1 MNLYPATVKDNNDLE
16 KMGRIKIKV
25 EHLHAGVDD
34 DLLPWAK
41 QHSLFSGGS
50 NKYGCSNIPETDS
63 LVWIYFEN
71 EDDFLKPYYVADIHL
86 NQFHP
91 HTLFDANIASHI
103 SGFTSAYP
111 DVKYHYYK
119 NGICIAVSSN
129 ADNPEIVTYHPSGAY
144 SFIDSDGK
152 IWNYSPEG
160 IENKSGSATTEP
172 TILGT
177 QLKTTLE
184 NLIDTINAITVTCS
198 APGSPSSI
206 PINAAA
212 FTLIKAN
219 LSTILSQLN
228 KNN

>member
-1 MNLYPATVKDNNDLE
+1 MNLYPATVIDNNDTE

-25 EHLHAGVDD
+25 KHLHAGVDN

-41 QHSLFSGGS
+41 QHLLFSGGS
-50 NKYGCSNIPETDS
+50 DTYGSSNIPEINS

-86 NQFHP
+86 NNFHP
-91 HTLFDANIASHI
+91 HTLFEDNVKSEI
-103 SGFTSAYP
+103 SGFNSSYP
-111 DVKYHYYK
+111 DVKYQYYK
-119 NGICIAVSSN
+119 NGVCIGVSSN
-129 ADNPEIVTYHPSGAY
+129 DTNPEIVTYHPSGTY
-144 SFIDSDGK
+144 SFIDKNGK
-152 IWNYSPEG
+152 IWNYSPVG

-172 TILGT
+172 AVLGT

-184 NLIDTINAITVTCS
+184 NLIDAINAITVTIS
-198 APGSPSSI
+198 GATGGI
-206 PINAAA
+206 NNAAA